1 MRHGKGH
8 KADEKLGTSVT
19 PGEEESS
26 DCLSVEKQR
35 IRGSY
40 QCMWKGGQWGVKTK
54 PDPSQ
59 WCPVTGQEVIG
70 SK

>member
-40 QCMWKGGQWGVKTK
+40 QCMWKGGSG
-54 PDPSQ
+54 
-59 WCPVTGQEVIG
+59 E
-70 SK
+70 